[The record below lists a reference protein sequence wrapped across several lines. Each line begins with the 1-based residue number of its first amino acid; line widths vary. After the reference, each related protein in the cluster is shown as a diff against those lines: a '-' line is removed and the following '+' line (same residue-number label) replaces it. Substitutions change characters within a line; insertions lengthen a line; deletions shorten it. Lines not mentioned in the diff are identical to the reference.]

1 VCTVRTRAQN
11 SILLGAIMA
20 GKNCAHPPCTCVA
33 EAGKNSALTHAATL
47 APRDM
52 RAAATIRAV
61 RPSRAWEDIV
71 RD

>member
-1 VCTVRTRAQN
+1 MLILRVRVSLKR
-11 SILLGAIMA
+11 
-20 GKNCAHPPCTCVA
+20 
-33 EAGKNSALTHAATL
+33 EKNSARTHAATL

-61 RPSRAWEDIV
+61 RPSRVWEDMV